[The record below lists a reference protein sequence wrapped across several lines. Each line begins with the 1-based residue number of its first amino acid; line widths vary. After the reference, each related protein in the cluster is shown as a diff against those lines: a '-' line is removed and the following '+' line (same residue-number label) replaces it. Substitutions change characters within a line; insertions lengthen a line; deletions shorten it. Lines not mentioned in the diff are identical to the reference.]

1 MKVPESNKL
10 NVNNVINR
18 YGRCL
23 ELVPIDPNF
32 HNISV
37 GLYAKDQIATVWTF
51 SHKKGVEERI
61 RQIRDQLATLGDLQP
76 VNGTHNQLQPHCGDI
91 HQRPL
96 KFLLMQAVEK
106 DPSFTYPEGYVKDLR
121 SDLMLGFESRISDG
135 RVTYYITGEG
145 EVNNYASRL
154 RAITAGFVRY
164 GEMDR
169 SEDGGVIFSCG
180 VSHDQLIR
188 LLLPYARN
196 VTGTQDMLE
205 SDSLRGQM
213 TTGTLGF
220 TPPT

>member
-91 HQRPL
+91 HQRDEAL
-96 KFLLMQAVEK
+96 
-106 DPSFTYPEGYVKDLR
+106 STTRGGYD
-121 SDLMLGFESRISDG
+121 GESRGSQQG
-135 RVTYYITGEG
+135 LSHHPVHIT
-145 EVNNYASRL
+145 
-154 RAITAGFVRY
+154 RAHDIV
-164 GEMDR
+164 
-169 SEDGGVIFSCG
+169 GVDHPCAC
-180 VSHDQLIR
+180 
-188 LLLPYARN
+188 LLNQSLCLELGLSIG
-196 VTGTQDMLE
+196 TGCAL
-205 SDSLRGQM
+205 
-213 TTGTLGF
+213 
-220 TPPT
+220 